1 MAVSGGRLGFVFG
14 VRAFFGGRGF
24 LRSPRPCRR
33 VSAALSLTLGS
44 PLLAALSLTLGSPL
58 LAALPRRS
66 VRRVSAAAFR
76 RAYPPRGT
84 LS

>member
-44 PLLAALSLTLGSPL
+44 PLLAAL
-58 LAALPRRS
+58 PRRS
-66 VRRVSAAAFR
+66 VRRVSAVCAVKR
-76 RAYPPRGT
+76 
-84 LS
+84 

>member
-24 LRSPRPCRR
+24 LRSPHPCRRVSAALPRRSVRR

-44 PLLAALSLTLGSPL
+44 PRCGGFPQ
-58 LAALPRRS
+58 
-66 VRRVSAAAFR
+66 
-76 RAYPPRGT
+76 
-84 LS
+84 